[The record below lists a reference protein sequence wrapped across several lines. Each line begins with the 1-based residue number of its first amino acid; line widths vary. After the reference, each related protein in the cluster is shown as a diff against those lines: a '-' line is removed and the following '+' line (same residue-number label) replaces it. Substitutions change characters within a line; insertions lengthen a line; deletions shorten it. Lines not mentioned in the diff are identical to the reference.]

1 MKTIETERL
10 ILRGFKQSDVIDFFE
25 YAKSDKVGPMAGW
38 KTHDSIE
45 ESKKILNLFIEKKE
59 VWGIEDKI
67 SHKLIGSI
75 GLHKDSKRDNPKSL
89 MLGYV
94 LSEDYWG
101 KGLMLEA
108 SRAVLNYGF
117 NDLNMDII
125 TVYHYPFNKQSESVI
140 KNLGFKYEGL
150 LRQATLRYDGVILDN
165 MCYSL
170 TRDEFNAL

>member
-10 ILRGFKQSDVIDFFE
+10 ILRDFKQSDVIDFFE

-38 KTHDSIE
+38 KAHDSIE
-45 ESKKILNLFIEKKE
+45 ESQKILNLFIEKNE
-59 VWGIEDKI
+59 VWGIEDRK

-75 GLHKDSKRDNPKSL
+75 GLHKDSRRDNPKSL